1 MPSSSEHPSDR
12 SVIRPVPLRA
22 VLMVPFVLQI
32 FAAVGLTGYLS
43 FKNGQ
48 SAVNQLAD
56 QLIDKAGQQA
66 ANHLD
71 AYLGLPQKLNQM
83 NADAIAAKQLDLKD
97 PEATAQYFWRQAKVF
112 PKLSYVGYTL
122 LNGTEVG
129 AGRWING
136 VDLQVYENRNGK
148 GYDYG
153 ADRRGRRTKLVQ
165 SYDFEP
171 EKQQWFA
178 EVFKA
183 NKTLWSF
190 YSVGLSN
197 SKIHGGNISI
207 SHEEETV
214 GYYVAVSARRPFYDE
229 NGNLQGLVTAEF
241 LLVDISEFLR
251 QLKVSPSGQIF
262 IVERSGKLVGSSSP
276 QPLLHKINDEVRRYN
291 AIDSPDPV
299 IRGVSQHIQKQF
311 NGFQNI
317 QKEQELSLTLNGERQ
332 FVKVF
337 SWRDEYGL
345 DLLIAIAVP
354 ESDFMGQI
362 NANTRTTIL
371 LCLGALAVAT
381 ILGIYTSR
389 WIARPILKLQ
399 QASVAIASGELDRTV
414 EVKGI
419 HELEGLARSFNQMAI
434 QLKTSFNVL
443 EERVAERTIE
453 LKRAKEAADSANL
466 AKSEFLANMSHE
478 LRTPLNGILGYAQIL
493 KRSEPLTQKGQN
505 SINIIYQCGS
515 HLLMLINDVL
525 DLSKIEARKLELHPT
540 PIHLSSFLQS
550 IVEINCIRAE
560 QKGISFDFQ
569 VDSQLPI
576 CVWAD
581 EKRLRQVLINLLGNA
596 IKFTERGSV
605 TFKVEFIAAKI
616 RFQIEDTGVGMTP
629 EEIEKIFLP
638 FEQVGDTKKQ
648 VEGTGLGLTITHK
661 IVSLMQSEIQVQSVP
676 GKGSTFSFE
685 VELPEAENWAAA
697 SRVMQQGVIQG
708 YKGSKRKILVV
719 DDRWENRSVL
729 VNLLQSIGFEMVEA
743 SNGLEGI
750 NQALKTSPDL
760 IVTDLS
766 MPVIDGFEFLRQ
778 LRTHPQLQNQIVIV
792 SSASV
797 FESDRHKSLDAG
809 ANDFLPKP
817 VQAETLLELVQK
829 HLQLDWIYDINNSEN
844 QNVEIAPVQMQ
855 PPQTEILHQ
864 LFELAQDGEL
874 DGIIEVAQQLEDANT
889 AAFTRELIRLAEAC
903 ELKQMRAFIEHY
915 LT

>member
-12 SVIRPVPLRA
+12 SLFRPVPLRA
-22 VLMVPFVLQI
+22 VLIVPFVLQI

-66 ANHLD
+66 ENHLD

-112 PKLSYVGYTL
+112 PNLSYVGYTL

-171 EKQQWFA
+171 EKQPWFA

-207 SHEEETV
+207 SQERESV
-214 GYYVAVSARRPFYDE
+214 GYYVAVSARRPFYDD

-241 LLVDISEFLR
+241 LLVDISQFLR
-251 QLKVSPSGQIF
+251 QLKVSASGQVF
-262 IVERSGKLVGSSSP
+262 IVERNGKLVGSSSS
-276 QPLLHKINDEVRRYN
+276 QPLLYKINDKVERYK
-291 AIDSPDPV
+291 AIASPDPA
-299 IRGVSQHIQKQF
+299 IQAVSQEIQKQF

-317 QKEQELSLTLNGERQ
+317 QNQQKFSLTLNRERK
-332 FVKVF
+332 FVKIIP
-337 SWRDEYGL
+337 WRDEYGL
-345 DLLIAIAVP
+345 DLLIVVSVP

-362 NANTRTTIL
+362 NANKRTTIL

-389 WIARPILKLQ
+389 WIASPIVKLQ
-399 QASVAIASGELDRTV
+399 RASLAIAKGELDRTV

-453 LKRAKEAADSANL
+453 LARAKEAADNANQ

-493 KRSEPLTQKGQN
+493 KRTEPLSQKGRN
-505 SINIIYQCGS
+505 GIDIIYQCGS
-515 HLLMLINDVL
+515 HLLKLINDVL

-540 PIHLSSFLQS
+540 ALHLPSFLQS
-550 IVEINCIRAE
+550 LVEINRIRAE
-560 QKGISFDFQ
+560 QKGIAFDFQ
-569 VDSQLPI
+569 VDSRLPVG
-576 CVWAD
+576 VWAD

-596 IKFTERGSV
+596 IKFTARGSV

-685 VELPEAENWAAA
+685 VELPEAQNWAGALT
-697 SRVMQQGVIQG
+697 VMEQGIIKG
-708 YKGSKRKILVV
+708 YKGSKRKILLV

-729 VNLLQSIGFEMVEA
+729 LNLLEPIGFEIIEA
-743 SNGLEGI
+743 KNGKEGI
-750 NQALKTSPDL
+750 EQILSASPNL
-760 IVTDLS
+760 IITDLA
-766 MPVIDGFEFLRQ
+766 MPVMDGFEFLQQVRS
-778 LRTHPQLQNQIVIV
+778 HPQLQNQIVIV

-829 HLQLDWIYDINNSEN
+829 YLQLDWIYDITNSEN
-844 QNVEIAPVQMQ
+844 QNVEVAPVQMQ
-855 PPQTEILHQ
+855 PPQTEILYQ

-903 ELKQMRAFIEHY
+903 ELKQLRAFIQHY
-915 LT
+915 LI